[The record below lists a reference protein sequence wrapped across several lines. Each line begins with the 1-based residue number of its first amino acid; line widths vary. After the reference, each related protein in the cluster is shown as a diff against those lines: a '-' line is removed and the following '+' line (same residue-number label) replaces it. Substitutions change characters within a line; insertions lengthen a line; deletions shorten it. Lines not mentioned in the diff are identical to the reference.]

1 MEVVPMTPT
10 VADKTDNG
18 LKKVQVQKTFFDLDT
33 FAEVTLRKEF
43 EFTMVATIKEAET
56 RLNNDA
62 ERLIKII
69 NDGLISVQRAHENSI
84 PTGWR
89 VLTEDGEMN
98 GEFSGTPA
106 DQDIVNKLVL
116 QLAKT
121 SIGPSMGLDW
131 ETANKDQKRA
141 IREATQ
147 EFIKTTPL
155 IRNGL
160 KKSAALKEEAAA
172 PKEGAAAN
180 E

>member
-1 MEVVPMTPT
+1 MAPTVPT
-10 VADKTDNG
+10 VADKTNG
-18 LKKVQVQKTFFDLDT
+18 GPKKVPVQKTLFDLDT
-33 FAEVTLRKEF
+33 FAEVTLKKEF
-43 EFTMVATIKEAET
+43 EFTPVVTVQEAAA

-62 ERLIKII
+62 DRLIKII
-69 NDGLISVQRAHENSI
+69 NDGLISVQRQHENST

-89 VLTEDGEMN
+89 VLTEDGELN

-131 ETANKDQKRA
+131 ETATKDQKKA

-160 KKSAALKEEAAA
+160 KKSAALKEETE
-172 PKEGAAAN
+172 PTE
-180 E
+180 